1 MKQWQRNDKLSRM
14 RAHGSA
20 KVCDR
25 RRRIRIVLRDEYR
38 FTPFGYGKDTKHA
51 YVQRSVQ
58 FDDRSLDTS
67 TFVTEIKTIKIMNG
81 NACSPLPL
89 LRILVW
95 KYEHISFCLNKFAG
109 AEPDETDSKLRD
121 STVYKHAI
129 NLFHCHT
136 LIPYTSAQRE
146 FIIFAEIILWLCW
159 CVRNTKYNI

>member
-1 MKQWQRNDKLSRM
+1 MINSVECEHMGARKCVIEGEESESFWETNIGSHHSATEKIPNMHTFNDQFSSTIGLSL
-14 RAHGSA
+14 
-20 KVCDR
+20 
-25 RRRIRIVLRDEYR
+25 I
-38 FTPFGYGKDTKHA
+38 
-51 YVQRSVQ
+51 
-58 FDDRSLDTS
+58 DTS
-67 TFVTEIKTIKIMNG
+67 TFVTKIKTIKIMNG